1 MALFTRK
8 RRTEDVSEP
17 AKLLITDH
25 MKVERIFAEIDS
37 AESPNMRKSLVT
49 QLEAELTRHTTIEEN
64 VLYPFVE
71 EHVAGGED
79 LIDEA
84 ENEHQ
89 EASLLL
95 DKLANLDPS
104 SPEFDPTVKA
114 LEKAVSHH
122 VKEEEHELFPKLED
136 ATDEATLAK
145 LRLDLENEKL
155 GLTPSPT
162 MPSEVGGGRAKP
174 SSTPSRS
181 SPRAT
186 SSGSA
191 GVWVQ
196 PHPKDDRWQVKRE
209 GATRASRVFDTQRQA
224 EQFARNLAKR
234 ERVELVIASRDGS
247 IREKRSYGND
257 PPPSPADAWPAP
269 ICVLEEIGVE
279 IRPLFP
285 RDACRARDGRQCLQ
299 GLPLA

>member
-17 AKLLITDH
+17 AKLLISEH
-25 MKVERIFAEIDS
+25 MKVERIFEELES
-37 AESPNMRKSLVT
+37 AESPNMRKALVT

-71 EHVAGGED
+71 EHVGGGED

-95 DKLANLDPS
+95 DKLAHLDPS
-104 SPEFDPTVKA
+104 SPDFDPTVKA

-122 VKEEEHELFPKLED
+122 VKEEEHELFPKLEA
-136 ATDEATLAK
+136 ATDDATLAK

-174 SSTPSRS
+174 STTRRSTSTRS
-181 SPRAT
+181 T
-186 SSGSA
+186 SSGGA

-196 PHPKDDRWQVKRE
+196 PHPKDDRWQVKRD
-209 GATRASRVFDTQRQA
+209 GATRASRVFDTQGQA
-224 EQFARNLAKR
+224 EQFGRNLAKR
-234 ERVELVIASRDGS
+234 ERVELVIAGRDGA
-247 IREKRSYGND
+247 IREKHSYGND
-257 PPPSPADAWPAP
+257 PATIP
-269 ICVLEEIGVE
+269 G
-279 IRPLFP
+279 
-285 RDACRARDGRQCLQ
+285 
-299 GLPLA
+299 

>member
-17 AKLLITDH
+17 AKLLISDH
-25 MKVERIFAEIDS
+25 MKVERIFEEIKS

-71 EHVAGGED
+71 EHVGGGEE
-79 LIDEA
+79 LISEA
-84 ENEHQ
+84 EKEHQ

-104 SPEFDPTVKA
+104 SPDFDPTVKA

-122 VKEEEHELFPKLED
+122 VNEEEHELFPTLED

-155 GLTPSPT
+155 GMTPSPT

-174 SSTPSRS
+174 SSTRS
-181 SPRAT
+181 S
-186 SSGSA
+186 SSGA
-191 GVWVQ
+191 ADVWVQ
-196 PHPKDDRWQVKRE
+196 PHPKDDRWQVKRS
-209 GATRASRVFDTQRQA
+209 GATRASRVFDTQSEA
-224 EQFARNLAKR
+224 EEFGRTLAKR
-234 ERVELVIASRDGS
+234 ERTELVLAGRDGS
-247 IREKRSYGND
+247 IRDKRSYGND
-257 PPPSPADAWPAP
+257 PANVP
-269 ICVLEEIGVE
+269 G
-279 IRPLFP
+279 
-285 RDACRARDGRQCLQ
+285 
-299 GLPLA
+299 